1 MKKAWIILLIALA
14 LAACGG
20 QALQTTS
27 APTNTSI
34 GSQGELPAPV
44 QANPSPTTA
53 SIGQPTAQ
61 ASETPL
67 PSSSQSGLRTFHIV
81 PGESQL
87 QYEVGETF
95 LNQNNRFNL
104 AVGITT
110 QITGDVQLD
119 PAAPQNAVIGE
130 ISADISQFRS
140 DSPRRDNTIRDRFLE
155 SSRFPIVTFKP
166 AQIEGLPAVYQPG
179 DEIAFKVSGDL
190 TIRQVTKP
198 VTFDVKAK
206 LDGDTLSGQA
216 TTTILM
222 SDFGFGPISM
232 AGILNTED
240 AVKITFT
247 FIARP

>member
-1 MKKAWIILLIALA
+1 MKKTWIILLLALA

-20 QALQTTS
+20 QALQTTPT
-27 APTNTSI
+27 PTNTSV

-44 QANPSPTTA
+44 QANSSPTT
-53 SIGQPTAQ
+53 SIVEQPTAQ
-61 ASETPL
+61 ASETPVL
-67 PSSSQSGLRTFHIV
+67 GSPQSGLRTYRII

-110 QITGDVQLD
+110 QITGEVQVD

-130 ISADISQFRS
+130 ISADVSQFHS
-140 DSPRRDNTIRDRFLE
+140 DSPRRDNAIRDRFLE

-166 AQIEGLPAVYQPG
+166 TQLEGLPAAYQPG

-198 VTFDVKAK
+198 VTFDVKVK

-247 FIARP
+247 FVARP